1 MIRDLDVLTIV
12 AVVIPMTAE
21 GMVTYAHSISAKW
34 ECLTPVIMFL
44 LCVAAPTI
52 TGQAT
57 AFRGSMPERAMQ
69 SLQVVHGKR
78 PLIRLVSF
86 VLGRLTLQREEPT
99 CFKPAAKQQKTRI
112 CDFTVLMVP
121 L

>member
-1 MIRDLDVLTIV
+1 MTEAVDVHIMAVTI
-12 AVVIPMTAE
+12 AE
-21 GMVTYAHSISAKW
+21 GMVTNAHSISAKW
-34 ECLTPVIMFL
+34 ECLTLVIMFL

-57 AFRGSMPERAMQ
+57 AFRGSMPERPMR

-78 PLIRLVSF
+78 PLTRLVSY

-99 CFKPAAKQQKTRI
+99 CLKPAAKQQKIRI